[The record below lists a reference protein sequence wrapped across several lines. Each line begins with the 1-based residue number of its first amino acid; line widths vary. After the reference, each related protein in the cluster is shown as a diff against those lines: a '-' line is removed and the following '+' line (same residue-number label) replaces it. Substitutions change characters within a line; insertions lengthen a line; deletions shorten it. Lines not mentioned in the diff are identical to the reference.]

1 MPFYS
6 IVVPCY
12 NGARYL
18 KGCLDS
24 IEQQDCDDWEVIAVN
39 DGSTDETL
47 SLMKAYSEQ
56 DTRIHVIDK
65 QRNEG
70 LHLARKSGVEA
81 ATGSYIL
88 FVDADD
94 ELAPHALAGL
104 KEALA
109 SCPDG
114 YDILHF
120 GVECIAVDGYPAS
133 GVQGMSDWLNKDAE
147 PLDRESL
154 LKAIFSKKHPT
165 DKDWNIHHRAFEST
179 LVKKAFAAMTT
190 NRVDLV
196 EDGYE
201 MLVIASCAK
210 GEVTRNDLCY
220 YRYMVGRGVTNSKRL
235 SVDDFVE
242 HSRGLSAG
250 IKALRAFADKDGTSL
265 VGEAVDNYIYQ
276 VTYTHMNDWYGRV
289 DDSEKREALEASL
302 PHLPHDAVAANLM
315 RFSRDLAYA
324 ALKEGRVIGE
334 GERCFEWYE
343 TAERLVKESGCA
355 SDEYLEYQEKA
366 SSHIWNANAGDGS
379 KLDSMESCR
388 LLTECLGEA
397 YVAKKLLT
405 RVRDE
410 AYHRLQGDPHLSG
423 RDLVVKQFRIAEKL
437 LDEDETAADA
447 CSELYGKALSHL
459 SDLERKVSWASGT
472 DPADSSVVLDG
483 AYQKQDIRIF
493 MTTHKNV
500 DMFKSD
506 IIQPVQVGA
515 KTPRRRLLW
524 AYQDD
529 SGENISNLNAEYCEL
544 TTQYWAWK
552 NVDAQYYGFCHYRR
566 YFDFSEEEH
575 EENDY
580 GEVMDDFIGSAT
592 QAKYCLDDESIRKQ
606 VEGFDIITTGIKNL
620 RAFPERFKNP
630 IDQYARA
637 PYLHLADFHRVMDI
651 LKRLYPDYAIDADIF
666 LEGHESCFCNMYIMR
681 KEIFFKYC
689 EWMFPILE
697 EFTKGWDTS
706 RLSVEA
712 LRTPGHLS
720 ERLFNIFLIHEKRT
734 CPNLRCKEL
743 QCVHF
748 EHPDHDDAL
757 DLQPA
762 SGVGM
767 PVVPVVFAADNNYV
781 PMVTTTVYSML
792 KNADSSHFYDVY
804 VMEKDFSAFNKNEMS
819 KFFSRFP
826 NMRLTF
832 VNVSSLIGAYNL
844 KTSNEHISVETYY
857 RFLIQRILPFYD
869 KVIYLDSDLLVLGD
883 ISKLYS
889 IDLGDNLVGAAR
901 DIDYLG
907 NLNMNDGERMRY
919 TRSVLKLKD
928 PYGYFQAGV
937 LLLNTAEMR
946 KLYPFQ
952 RWLEIAAE
960 PIYIYDDQDI
970 LNAHCQGRVT
980 YIDNAWNVMNDC
992 GGRIQKV
999 FTFAPANVYGD
1010 YLKAYAH
1017 PLIMHYAGFEK
1028 PWKPGG
1034 CDREEWYWQYAR
1046 ETPFYEILLA
1056 KMTGSGEDKALHQV
1070 VPRPPRAISLEN
1082 PLRPVADGILPQGSV
1097 RREIAKA
1104 IVRKAKGI

>member
-12 NGARYL
+12 NGAQYL

-24 IEQQDCDDWEVIAVN
+24 IERQDCDDWEVIAVN

-47 SLMKAYSEQ
+47 GLMKEFGEQ
-56 DTRIHVIDK
+56 DARIHVIDK
-65 QRNEG
+65 EKNEG
-70 LHLARKSGVEA
+70 RHLARKSGVEA
-81 ATGSYIL
+81 ATGRYLL

-94 ELAPHALAGL
+94 ELCPHALAGL

-109 SCPDG
+109 DCGDAC
-114 YDILHF
+114 DILHF
-120 GVECIAVDGYPAS
+120 GVECIACDGYPADS
-133 GVQGMSDWLNKDAE
+133 VQRMSEWLNKDAE
-147 PLDRESL
+147 PLNRKSL
-154 LKAIFSKKHPT
+154 VKAMFSRKHPT
-165 DKDWNIHHRAFEST
+165 DKDWNIHHRVFEST
-179 LVKKAFAAMTT
+179 LAKKAFAAMTSK
-190 NRVDLV
+190 RVDLV

-201 MLVIASCAK
+201 MLAIATFAK
-210 GEVTRNDLCY
+210 EELTRNDLRY
-220 YRYMVGRGVTNSKRL
+220 YRYMVGRGVTNGRRL
-235 SVDDFVE
+235 SVDGFVE
-242 HSRGLSAG
+242 HSKALSAA
-250 IKALRAFADKDGTSL
+250 IEALHDFVESNGSAL
-265 VGEAVDNYIYQ
+265 VGDAAGNYIYQ
-276 VTYTHMNDWYGRV
+276 IMYTHMNDWFGRV
-289 DDSEKREALEASL
+289 DDGEKQAALEASL
-302 PHLPHDAVAANLM
+302 PYLPHDAVAANLM

-324 ALKEGRVIGE
+324 ALKEGRAIGE
-334 GERCFEWYE
+334 EDRCIAWYE
-343 TAERLVKESGCA
+343 GAEKLAKESGTE
-355 SDEYLEYQEKA
+355 SEEYLGYREKA
-366 SSHIWNANAGDGS
+366 SLHIWDANAGDGT
-379 KLDSMESCR
+379 KLDSMEACRPLIECLGKAYVAER
-388 LLTECLGEA
+388 LLTH
-397 YVAKKLLT
+397 
-405 RVRDE
+405 VRDE
-410 AYHRLQGDPHLSG
+410 AYRRLQEDPHLSSQ
-423 RDLVVKQFRIAEKL
+423 DLVVKQFRIAEKL
-437 LDEDETAADA
+437 LDEDRAAAVA
-447 CSELYGKALSHL
+447 CSELYGKAQNHL
-459 SDLERKVSWASGT
+459 NDLEHRISWASGS
-472 DPADSSVVLDG
+472 DSSDSTVVLDG

-500 DMFKSD
+500 DTFKSD

-529 SGENISNLNAEYCEL
+529 SGENISDLNAEYCEL

-575 EENDY
+575 VENDY
-580 GEVMDDFIGSAT
+580 GEVMDDFIGPET
-592 QAKYCLDDESIRKQ
+592 QTKYCLDDESIRKQ
-606 VEGFDIITTGIKNL
+606 VEGFDIITTGIKDL
-620 RAFPERFKNP
+620 HIFPQRFKNP
-630 IDQYARA
+630 VDQYAKA
-637 PYLHLADFHRVMDI
+637 PYLHVADFHRAVNI
-651 LKRLYPDYAIDADIF
+651 LKRLYPDYAVDADAF
-666 LEGHESCFCNMYIMR
+666 LEGHEACFCNMYIMR
-681 KEIFFKYC
+681 KELFFKYC

-697 EFTKGWDTS
+697 EFTKTWDTS

-734 CPNLRCKEL
+734 CPNLKHKEL

-757 DLQPA
+757 DLNPA
-762 SGVGM
+762 SGVDL
-767 PVVPVVFAADNNYV
+767 PIVPVVFAADNNYV
-781 PMVTTTVYSML
+781 PMVTTTVYSMM

-804 VMEKDFSAFNKNEMS
+804 VMEKDFSAFNKNETRR
-819 KFFSRFP
+819 FFSCFP

-857 RFLIQRILPFYD
+857 RFLIQKILPFYD

-1028 PWKPGG
+1028 PWKPGS
-1034 CDREEWYWQYAR
+1034 CDRQEWYWQYAR
-1046 ETPFYEILLA
+1046 ETPFYETLLA
-1056 KMTGSGEDKALHQV
+1056 KMLGGGGRGWRHGTN
-1070 VPRPPRAISLEN
+1070 PPRAISADS
-1082 PLRPVADGILPQGSV
+1082 PLRSVADEILPQGSV

-1104 IVRKAKGI
+1104 IVRKARGI